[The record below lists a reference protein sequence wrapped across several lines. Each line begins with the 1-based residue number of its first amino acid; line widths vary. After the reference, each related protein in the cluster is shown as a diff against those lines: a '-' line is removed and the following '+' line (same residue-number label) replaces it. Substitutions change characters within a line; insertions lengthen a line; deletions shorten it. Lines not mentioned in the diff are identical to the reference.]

1 MNFAGIDIGGR
12 TKGFHAAV
20 VEDKNVIA
28 EPQQLNAVDA
38 VVSWLVPHE
47 PRVVGL
53 DSPRNCAPVGKK
65 SREGER
71 ALMKEVCGIR
81 FTPEEAKLA
90 GNPYYEWIV
99 CGRELYAALEAEQ
112 GRRAWQ
118 IIEVFPTASWT
129 RWAGRKGSKSRARW
143 TREKLDQFAL
153 GGLPARRLNQ
163 DDRDAIA
170 AALTAQQYE
179 RGETEEFGEI
189 LVPLPETR

>member
-1 MNFAGIDIGGR
+1 MSFAGIDIGGR
-12 TKGFHAAV
+12 KKGFHAAV

-28 EPQQLNAVDA
+28 GPQQLNAVDA

-47 PRVVGL
+47 PSVVAL
-53 DSPRNCAPVGKK
+53 DSPRTCAPAGEK

-71 ALMKEVCGIR
+71 ALMNEVCGIR
-81 FTPEEAKLA
+81 FTPEEAKLT

-99 CGRELYAALEAEQ
+99 CGRELYAGLEAEQ

-143 TREKLDQFAL
+143 TREEFDRFAL